1 MMPLILIPLG
11 IGAFLGGA
19 SVWKVTDTS
28 KQLTT
33 ALMLA
38 GVVYLAWA
46 NRETLL
52 RLAK

>member
-1 MMPLILIPLG
+1 MPLILIPLG

-33 ALMLA
+33 AVVLA
-38 GVVYLAWA
+38 GVAYLAWT
-46 NRETLL
+46 NRAALL